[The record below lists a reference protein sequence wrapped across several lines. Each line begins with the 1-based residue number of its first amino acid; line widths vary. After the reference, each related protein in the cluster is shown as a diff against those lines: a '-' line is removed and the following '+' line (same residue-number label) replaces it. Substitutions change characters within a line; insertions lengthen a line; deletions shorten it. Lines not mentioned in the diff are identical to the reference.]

1 MFSTVPMFLNV
12 LPILFNVLRI
22 FLHALPL
29 FLRIL
34 LTTVLILF
42 CQYFYLQY
50 SICTVCNDSFVYL
63 IRVEVGQR
71 LVGGPIPGLV
81 VQHVMPAP
89 CDPCH
94 HLTVRGQICQARIR
108 RGRGEYFPHTV
119 KPQCPRTGIAAKRQA
134 HGESHIH
141 DYSTSDWADVWDLL
155 QVHYLLD
162 DYC

>member
-12 LPILFNVLRI
+12 LPILFNVLRK

-89 CDPCH
+89 RDPCH
-94 HLTVRGQICQARIR
+94 HLTVRGQICQARI
-108 RGRGEYFPHTV
+108 GGVGGGEYFPPAV
-119 KPQCPRTGIAAKRQA
+119 KPQCPRTGIAAKPT
-134 HGESHIH
+134 GKSH
-141 DYSTSDWADVWDLL
+141 S
-155 QVHYLLD
+155 
-162 DYC
+162 

>member
-1 MFSTVPMFLNV
+1 MFCKYSQLPAIMFFNFLLIFLNFLPKFLNV
-12 LPILFNVLRI
+12 LPICLNMLQKICNVLYCTYVSKCSANTVLFNVLRI

-89 CDPCH
+89 RDPGH
-94 HLTVRGQICQARIR
+94 R
-108 RGRGEYFPHTV
+108 
-119 KPQCPRTGIAAKRQA
+119 
-134 HGESHIH
+134 
-141 DYSTSDWADVWDLL
+141 
-155 QVHYLLD
+155 
-162 DYC
+162 